1 MIRLLIVVFLCL
13 VMPLLAR
20 ESALAKGFYYTVKDD
35 GTLCITDIPA
45 SSKYK
50 PYKFKRSINY
60 IRNALIAFKRDKR
73 GVKEVENIVTDLCT
87 KYSIDKCLV
96 MAVIDV
102 ESGFN
107 AGAVSSAG
115 AQGLMQI
122 MPSTGKDLDLVD
134 PFNPTENIDAG
145 IRYLRFLLDKFP
157 DRRLA
162 IAAYNAGPNAVEK
175 YGGIPPYSE
184 TQDYVKKV
192 YARLQHYE

>member
-35 GTLCITDIPA
+35 GTLCITDIPT
-45 SSKYK
+45 STKYK

>member
-35 GTLCITDIPA
+35 GTLCITDIPTSA
-45 SSKYK
+45 KYK